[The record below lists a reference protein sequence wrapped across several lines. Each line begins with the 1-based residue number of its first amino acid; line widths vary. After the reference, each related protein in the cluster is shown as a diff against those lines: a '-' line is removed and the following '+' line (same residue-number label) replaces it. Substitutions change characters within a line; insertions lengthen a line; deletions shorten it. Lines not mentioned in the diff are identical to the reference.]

1 MKLTKKQIRKSIFD
15 ILIYILG
22 GSLYSIGINS
32 FASPNNIAPGGL
44 TGVGVIINHIFG
56 FPIGVLIIVLN
67 IPLFIIGL
75 KELGKYFLIKT
86 IIATVTMSVLIDV
99 SAAFLPVYTGNTL
112 LACLYGGLLTGAGLA
127 LVFMR
132 GATTGGTD
140 IIAKL
145 INRKFKFLSIGRIIL
160 LMDLLII
167 SASAIAFKCL
177 VSALY
182 AVIMIFAS
190 SRIIDSALYGADR
203 GKMLFIITSKPEELS
218 KAIMKKVSRG
228 VTMLDGTGAYSND
241 IRYILMCAVRR
252 HEAAKVHEII
262 KNIDNKAFIITTE
275 AGEIT
280 GEGFK
285 DLYTP

>member
-112 LACLYGGLLTGAGLA
+112 LACLYGGLLIGAGLA

-167 SASAIAFKCL
+167 SASAIAFKSIE
-177 VSALY
+177 SALY

>member
-1 MKLTKKQIRKSIFD
+1 MKPKNKKIRKSIFD

-22 GSLYSIGINS
+22 GALYSIGINC

-56 FPIGVLIIVLN
+56 LPIGVLIIVLN

-86 IIATVTMSVLIDV
+86 IIATVIMSVLIDI
-99 SAAFLPVYTGNTL
+99 SSMFLPAYTGNTL
-112 LACLYGGLLTGAGLA
+112 LACLYGGILTGAGLA

-145 INRKFKFLSIGRIIL
+145 INRKFNFLSIGRVIL
-160 LMDLLII
+160 ILDLLII
-167 SASAIAFKCL
+167 SASAIVFKSIE
-177 VSALY
+177 SALY
-182 AVIMIFAS
+182 AVIMIFTS
-190 SRIIDSALYGADR
+190 SKIIDSLIYGADR

-228 VTMLDGTGAYSND
+228 VTLLDGRGAYSND

-252 HEAAKVHEII
+252 HEASKVHEII